1 MQRVQLVLALA
12 SATRY
17 YMPAGPVLPS
27 AAMPALQQP
36 ADLSALSY
44 EQLALQRIAQ
54 PPARR
59 AALPGIGVETVAAFA
74 LAGVAGFTV
83 SSLSRGR
90 TSAPVSARAL
100 RPTARSPAVRMG
112 ARTAAQRAA
121 FTGAYDT
128 VDLAGVS
135 ASGAMTMDGIGAE
148 SGGKVWDPLGLADL
162 GSEKTLNFFRHAEL
176 KHGRVAMATM
186 VGFLVHIN
194 HLHFPGEIGQG
205 VTFESLSQMG
215 PFEAW
220 SGIPMLGQ
228 IQILFTIAGIE
239 FSSESKDPDGHYMRG
254 GTPGNLKFLKTF
266 WDPVGFTK
274 KLSPEEL
281 TRKRNAELK
290 NGRLAMIGIMSC
302 VAATAIPGSVP
313 LLEGAP
319 LLTGPAFVAPLISTA
334 PMI

>member
-1 MQRVQLVLALA
+1 MGVESMEGVERNGKFICAEDNMAMLLS
-12 SATRY
+12 SAITGFA
-17 YMPAGPVLPS
+17 PAAGF
-27 AAMPALQQP
+27 APALQ
-36 ADLSALSY
+36 
-44 EQLALQRIAQ
+44 R
-54 PPARR
+54 
-59 AALPGIGVETVAAFA
+59 
-74 LAGVAGFTV
+74 
-83 SSLSRGR
+83 SS
-90 TSAPVSARAL
+90 
-100 RPTARSPAVRMG
+100 VRMG
-112 ARTAAQRAA
+112 
-121 FTGAYDT
+121 
-128 VDLAGVS
+128 VESMEGV
-135 ASGAMTMDGIGAE
+135 GPET
-148 SGGKVWDPLGLADL
+148 GGKVWDPLGLADL
-162 GSEKTLNFFRHAEL
+162 GSEKTLNFFRHAEI
-176 KHGRVAMATM
+176 KHGRVAMAAM

-194 HLHFPGEIGQG
+194 HIHFPGEIGQG

-313 LLEGAP
+313 ALAGAP